1 MQRKMPRAYRAYFLL
16 LGALA
21 ALCIGAGVLW
31 FAVDAR
37 RQPAAPQYLLKDNA
51 GHVALYAADG
61 SRPLAQY
68 DIYTRLLP
76 EADVL
81 ALQQGIA
88 VQDEADLQQKLEDYG
103 L

>member
-51 GHVALYAADG
+51 GHVAL
-61 SRPLAQY
+61 
-68 DIYTRLLP
+68 
-76 EADVL
+76 
-81 ALQQGIA
+81 
-88 VQDEADLQQKLEDYG
+88 
-103 L
+103 

>member
-51 GHVALYAADG
+51 GHVALYAVDG
-61 SRPLAQY
+61 SGPLAQY